1 MKPRKRFA
9 QHWLKS
15 EKILNEIVAAAE
27 FQPGDRLLEIG
38 PGTGNLTRYLL
49 PWGNP
54 VVGVEIDM
62 DLGKKL
68 VKSFGKKDNFI
79 LLQGDILSL
88 DLDTILAPFP
98 AFQKPNKVV
107 ANIPYNITGPIL
119 ARLLGTIAAPASSNY
134 ELIVLL
140 VQKEVG
146 DRLTAKPGSKSFGA
160 LSVRV
165 GYLADCKLVCFVP
178 AKAFYPPPK
187 VDSVVVSIRPRAIT
201 NPAQNPRLLETLIKV
216 GFAEKRKMLKN
227 NLKSLFDPIILSQ
240 LMEQLK
246 INHQARAEDLSLDNW
261 IQLSD
266 GLSKTQ
272 NQ

>member
-1 MKPRKRFA
+1 
-9 QHWLKS
+9 
-15 EKILNEIVAAAE
+15 
-27 FQPGDRLLEIG
+27 
-38 PGTGNLTRYLL
+38 
-49 PWGNP
+49 
-54 VVGVEIDM
+54 M

-178 AKAFYPPPK
+178 AKAFIHLQK
-187 VDSVVVSIRPRAIT
+187 
-201 NPAQNPRLLETLIKV
+201 
-216 GFAEKRKMLKN
+216 
-227 NLKSLFDPIILSQ
+227 
-240 LMEQLK
+240 
-246 INHQARAEDLSLDNW
+246 
-261 IQLSD
+261 
-266 GLSKTQ
+266 
-272 NQ
+272 